1 MEGMPL
7 VSTLKHAPNL
17 EWISG
22 VLRLPGR
29 LDPDDILLA
38 PS

>member
-29 LDPDDILLA
+29 LDPDGILLA